1 MSSSRP
7 VPLWL
12 VLLAIPYWGAVAWLT
27 DASLFQPVPRAEPT
41 PVVVPAPPP
50 PRQWRPQHCFRSDRS
65 ELTDPFNCRRV
76 YLPPQLPNHV
86 GDFPARPHFQTLG
99 LARGSYETQLL
110 LDRGDRNG
118 LVDPFG
124 R

>member
-27 DASLFQPVPRAEPT
+27 DASPLQPVPRAEPT
-41 PVVVPAPPP
+41 PVVVVPPP
-50 PRQWRPQHCFRSDRS
+50 PLPSPGRCYYTGPN
-65 ELTDPFNCRRV
+65 ELRCDHPHYRLYRHQGV
-76 YLPPQLPNHV
+76 PHGL
-86 GDFPARPHFQTLG
+86 GDFPARPHFQTLD

-110 LDRGDRNG
+110 LDRGDRRG
-118 LVDPFG
+118 LLDPFG

>member
-1 MSSSRP
+1 MRSSRP

-27 DASLFQPVPRAEPT
+27 DASPFQPADRAEPA

-50 PRQWRPQHCFRSDRS
+50 APGRCYYSGPNELRCDHPHYRFYRQRGVPHG
-65 ELTDPFNCRRV
+65 L
-76 YLPPQLPNHV
+76 
-86 GDFPARPHFQTLG
+86 GDFPAGPHFQTLG
-99 LARGSYETQLL
+99 LARGSYERQLL
-110 LDRGDRNG
+110 LDRGDRRE
-118 LVDPFG
+118 LLDPFG